1 MLNISDYLKKG
12 NIDIDLEAKNK
23 KEAIKRLL
31 KIVSLNTGGIL
42 KGIMKREELES
53 TGFGNGIAVPHARM
67 DELSSI
73 VVLVGISKKG
83 IDFDSLD
90 GKPVNLIFVILA
102 PKSETRLY
110 ITILAKLIKLL
121 EKKNNIRNLVDA
133 DSPVSF
139 IEKFKK
145 IEER

>member
-53 TGFGNGIAVPHARM
+53 TGFGNGIAVPHARR
-67 DELSSI
+67 
-73 VVLVGISKKG
+73 KG
-83 IDFDSLD
+83 
-90 GKPVNLIFVILA
+90 
-102 PKSETRLY
+102 R
-110 ITILAKLIKLL
+110 
-121 EKKNNIRNLVDA
+121 NI
-133 DSPVSF
+133 
-139 IEKFKK
+139 
-145 IEER
+145 